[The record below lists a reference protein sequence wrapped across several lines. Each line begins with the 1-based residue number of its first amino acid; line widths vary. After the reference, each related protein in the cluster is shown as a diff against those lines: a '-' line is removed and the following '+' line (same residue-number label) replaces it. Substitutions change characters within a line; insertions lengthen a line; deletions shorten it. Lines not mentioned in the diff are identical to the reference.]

1 MQLGWGE
8 WLVILA
14 VVLLL
19 GGARRL
25 PDMGRALGQAVREFR
40 CALRGRDTDDKTGK
54 PGERS

>member
-25 PDMGRALGQAVREFR
+25 PDIGRALGQAIREFR
-40 CALRGRDTDDKTGK
+40 RALRGDSDDKSPRPGK
-54 PGERS
+54 RP